1 MRLNTR
7 KILVAILLV
16 VLAILLL
23 LVTGKKVEV
32 VEARDVVATS
42 AKPVVAYEAE
52 EKEILRPTTTTTTL
66 PPTTTTVYIPPT
78 TTTLPPTTTTVQ
90 AAASRP
96 SGGVNWDRIADCE
109 SGERDSS
116 GTPIPGSA
124 NWSIN
129 TGNGYYGGLQFH
141 HDTWIAYGGGQYS
154 NNAHET
160 SRENQIAVASG
171 MGLGH
176 WPNCGKYG

>member
-1 MRLNTR
+1 MRPNTR
-7 KILVAILLV
+7 TLLVVIAILLAV
-16 VLAILLL
+16 IAYLLA
-23 LVTGKKVEV
+23 TGNKVEV
-32 VEARDVVATS
+32 VEAQSIRATS
-42 AKPVVAYEAE
+42 AEPAVAFDAE
-52 EKEILRPTTTTTTL
+52 EKQLIRPTTTTTTL

-78 TTTLPPTTTTVQ
+78 TTTTTPPPAPVTTEAQ
-90 AAASRP
+90 S
-96 SGGVNWDRIADCE
+96 SGVNWDRIADCE
-109 SGERDSS
+109 SGERYAD
-116 GTPIPGSA
+116 GTPIPGYA
-124 NWSIN
+124 DWHIN